1 MLPNATG
8 RRGAAWQPPPE
19 QVQVARL
26 SLSADA
32 VVCSDAGD
40 GGWTLAFA
48 GGRNL
53 LFSEAGQAIHELS
66 DLAAYVWRSVEQG
79 LSATEMTAE
88 LIATGLAADRAQ
100 AAIAAALEDFRALRA
115 IDTIPPVAS
124 APRPER
130 SARLTIILAG
140 VTVQLH
146 LSRSLVGDVEAMF
159 GGLITD
165 APEADVILCASLAG
179 DCVDVFSPGQPDW
192 SCERA
197 QFIPLLKAQLIEC
210 VLACGR
216 YEVALHAAALVRGAN
231 AVLLVGS
238 IGAGKTTL
246 AIALQRA
253 GYEVVADDVVLL
265 DHEGLITGLA
275 FPFAAKASSW
285 SLLSQYWP
293 GIVDGPSYRRP
304 DGQTLCFVPFAALD
318 DPRPR
323 RIGVVVLLD
332 RQEGARASVAELDP
346 TAALGAL
353 IAEGATRDERL
364 TASGFTALVATLRAA
379 RCCRL
384 TYSDLIEA
392 ADAVRRL
399 QA

>member
-1 MLPNATG
+1 MTQGSPSPDPDACCDPG
-8 RRGAAWQPPPE
+8 HGEGA
-19 QVQVARL
+19 
-26 SLSADA
+26 
-32 VVCSDAGD
+32 
-40 GGWTLAFA
+40 WTLALV
-48 GGRNL
+48 GGRHL

-66 DLAAYVWRSVEQG
+66 DLSAYVWRSVDAG
-79 LSATEMTAE
+79 LSAAEMEGE
-88 LIATGLAADRAQ
+88 LVASGIDTDQARAAV
-100 AAIAAALEDFRALRA
+100 AAALEGFRALRA
-115 IDTIPPVAS
+115 VVATDVPAA
-124 APRPER
+124 APAPER
-130 SARLTIILAG
+130 LARLTFVIAG
-140 VTVQLH
+140 VAVQVH
-146 LSRSLVGDVEAMF
+146 LSPALAADVEAVF
-159 GGLITD
+159 DGQITD
-165 APEADVILCASLAG
+165 LPDADILLCARLAG
-179 DCVDVFSPGQPDW
+179 DTVNVFSPGQPDW

-216 YEVALHAAALVRGAN
+216 YEVALHAAALADGAD

-246 AIALQRA
+246 AIALERA
-253 GYEVVADDVVLL
+253 GFGVLADDVVLL
-265 DHEGLITGLA
+265 DREGLISGLA

-285 SLLSQYWP
+285 PLLSQHWP
-293 GIVDGPSYRRP
+293 GIVDRPSHRRP

-332 RQEGARASVAELDP
+332 RREGARASVAELDP
-346 TAALGAL
+346 TAALAAL
-353 IAEGATRDERL
+353 LAEGATRDERL
-364 TASGFTALVATLRAA
+364 TASGFTALAAGVGAA

-392 ADAVRRL
+392 ADAVRGL